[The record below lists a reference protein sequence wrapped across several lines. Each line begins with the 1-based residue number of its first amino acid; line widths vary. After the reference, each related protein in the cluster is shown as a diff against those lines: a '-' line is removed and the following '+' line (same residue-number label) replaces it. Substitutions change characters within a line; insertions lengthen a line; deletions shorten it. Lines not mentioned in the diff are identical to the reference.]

1 MKQGNFKTKRWM
13 LCLVLKPDLELDLGP
28 QCVTNSQFDSKQGIS
43 LFLPN
48 SVFLKNNITI

>member
-1 MKQGNFKTKRWM
+1 M